1 MHGLQLTHLEV
12 WVGGDGVVCHCCL
25 LGMGWMQEV
34 GQQYSGS
41 ASVNVQETVQY
52 LGEQSP
58 PKSSRGSY
66 ELSLLGLCSAPTAT
80 GEEQVPTV
88 ASLFFFCEKNAFKV
102 KSETFFLS
110 HQPSRGNG
118 N

>member
-41 ASVNVQETVQY
+41 ASLNVQETVQY

-66 ELSLLGLCSAPTAT
+66 ELSLLGLCSAPAAT

-88 ASLFFFCEKNAFKV
+88 ASLFFF
-102 KSETFFLS
+102 L
-110 HQPSRGNG
+110 
-118 N
+118 